1 MTIENFF
8 ANATTDIITQ
18 NLLGHEL
25 LYQSPQGVVG
35 GLIVEAESYMGIKD
49 SAAHSFQGRRSP
61 SNEALYGSAGTIY
74 IYSIYG
80 HYMFD
85 IATQAAG
92 EPQGILIRALQPT
105 QGEKIMEQNRHLN
118 GYNLTNGPGKLMAAL
133 GINSFALNQQLLSQS
148 PLSISP
154 QRKKEPRRIIAAP
167 RVNVSAGAWQ
177 NRPLRFYVAG
187 NPYVS
192 GTAKRSWELSTW
204 GWLN

>member
-1 MTIENFF
+1 MNIENFF
-8 ANATTDIITQ
+8 ANGTTDIITQ

-25 LYQSPQGVVG
+25 LYQSSQGLVG

-61 SNEALYGSAGTIY
+61 SNEALYGPAGTIY

-105 QGEKIMEQNRHLN
+105 EGKKIMEQNRHLN

-133 GINSFALNQQLLSQS
+133 GINSFTLNQQLLSKS
-148 PLSISP
+148 PLSVSP
-154 QRKKEPRRIIAAP
+154 HRIKNPYQIIAAP
-167 RVNVSAGAWQ
+167 RVNVSEGAWQ
-177 NRPLRFYVAG
+177 NLPLRFYVAG

-192 GTAKRSWELSTW
+192 GIAKRDYELSTL